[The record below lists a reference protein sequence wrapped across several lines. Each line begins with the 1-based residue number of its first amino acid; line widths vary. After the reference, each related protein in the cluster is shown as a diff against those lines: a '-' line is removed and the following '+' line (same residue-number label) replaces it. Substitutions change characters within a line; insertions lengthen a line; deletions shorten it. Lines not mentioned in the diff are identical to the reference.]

1 MGEERANLTLLAE
14 KMSPSM
20 IDPSHLSYCPAM
32 DLLALAA
39 QDERVHVFRL
49 NGQRVFG
56 VSKKDADSG
65 VTCVQWNPNGKTMYE
80 KDYPTP
86 SKAPICCMGWASNFT
101 DIAAIRERMASLG
114 SALVLDDLMASADE
128 TLGPRYAL
136 DLPIELAFVDVAST
150 LPKLATLPVAGTQ
163 GDVFSS
169 RLSLDTLFKSTPV
182 GSADRADVLIIG
194 HEDGTI
200 HLSMSEDFSIGR
212 FRLQDAE
219 PSLSNSKPFLHC
231 SHPLSTTHALL
242 CSRISTGVQEIHLIP
257 FDLRLVSIAGRQLSL
272 LASKITELHSLHRYL
287 RQIHEQLSAEIRTSQ
302 DLPSRF
308 MRNINETLLEKSD
321 CTWVN
326 AAYHL
331 AATGHCYPEVKE
343 WLVDELGERGHKRW
357 DKAVNIGYENVRRL
371 THENLLPALDRLS
384 VLISRLRGL
393 SRFHS
398 SDFSLG
404 LSTLELDN
412 MLDSVNCLQLLA
424 HRLLKCA
431 ISELQQFAAFSTWLR
446 HEIEKQA
453 ADPTSASAQ
462 EIAEKDMGFDHSSIL
477 DYIQGAMQH
486 TQMLAYTSNEADGE
500 RPWDLEDEGRP
511 VFELYKSQMNN
522 ESSGFRS
529 QRPLPGLSGMIKYF
543 EKQSGVFFEHIS
555 ETQRRNVQIGV
566 PISLGVGVPTCA
578 DMRMVDEVGT
588 SPSWSKKDQPQADNF
603 WKHDK
608 AATTTTKLSIY
619 VALGPSPGQ
628 ECVKLSRIG
637 FAVENGMSSTTSVAS
652 VRIPVAT
659 GAVRDLKFVDDRSI
673 MLAFVGPDDVS
684 RLVQI
689 DFRPSQD
696 SETGLRYQEAGLAGQ
711 APSEEV
717 GKNEVSG
724 SQGISLRVLSDI
736 SMHTVHRFHPGK
748 VWTPLRLEINGRK
761 GRRTICVLAEDRIHY
776 RQFDIDSLD
785 IVQGSTSKGGRT
797 EDPDVAMSIS

>member
-1 MGEERANLTLLAE
+1 MGDERTNLTLLAE
-14 KMSPSM
+14 KMSPLL

-56 VSKKDADSG
+56 VSKKEAVGG
-65 VTCVQWNPNGKTMYE
+65 VTDIQWNPNGQSLAVAFGSSVCIASANSGKIMYE

-86 SKAPICCMGWASNFT
+86 FKAPICCLGWASNFT
-101 DIAAIRERMASLG
+101 DVAAIRERLSSLEG
-114 SALVLDDLMASADE
+114 TAVLDDLMTSADE
-128 TLGPRYAL
+128 TLNPQFAL
-136 DLPIELAFVDVAST
+136 DLPIELAFLDVAST
-150 LPKLATLPVAGTQ
+150 LPKLATLPVAGSQ

-169 RLSLDTLFKSTPV
+169 RASLDTLFKPSPI

-200 HLSMSEDFSIGR
+200 HLSMSEDFSIGK

-219 PSLSNSKPFLHC
+219 PSLSDSKPFLHC
-231 SHPLSTTHALL
+231 SHPLFTTHALL
-242 CSRISTGVQEIHLIP
+242 CSRMSTGIQEIQLVP

-287 RQIHEQLSAEIRTSQ
+287 RQVQEQLSTEIRTSQ

-308 MRNINETLLEKSD
+308 MRNINETLLEKLD

-357 DKAVNIGYENVRRL
+357 DKAVNVGYENVRRL
-371 THENLLPALDRLS
+371 THESLLPALDRLR

-424 HRLLKCA
+424 HQLLKCA
-431 ISELQQFAAFSTWLR
+431 VSELQQFAAFSTWLR

-462 EIAEKDMGFDHSSIL
+462 EIAEKDMSFDHSGIL

-486 TQMLAYTSNEADGE
+486 TQMLAYTLNEVDGG
-500 RPWDLEDEGRP
+500 RPWDLEDEGGP
-511 VFELYKSQMNN
+511 IFELYKGQMNN

-529 QRPLPGLSGMIKYF
+529 QPQLPGLAGMIQHF

-555 ETQRRNVQIGV
+555 ETQRRSVQIGV
-566 PISLGVGVPTCA
+566 PISLGVGNPTCA
-578 DMRMVDEVGT
+578 DMRMVDE
-588 SPSWSKKDQPQADNF
+588 
-603 WKHDK
+603 HDK
-608 AATTTTKLSIY
+608 TATATANLLIY

-628 ECVKLSRIG
+628 DCVNLFRIR
-637 FAVENGMSSTTSVAS
+637 FVVENGMSSTTSVAS
-652 VRIPVAT
+652 RRIPVAT
-659 GAVRDLKFVDDRSI
+659 AAIRDLKFIDDRSL
-673 MLAFVGPDDVS
+673 MLAFVGADDVS
-684 RLVQI
+684 RLLQI
-689 DFRPSQD
+689 DFRPSKD
-696 SETGLRYQEAGLAGQ
+696 SETGLRYQETGLAGKT
-711 APSEEV
+711 ALGDFDE
-717 GKNEVSG
+717 KEVSG
-724 SQGISLRVLSDI
+724 SHEIDLRRLSDI
-736 SMHTVHRFHPGK
+736 AIHTVHRFPPGK
-748 VWTPLRLEINGRK
+748 MWTPQRLEINGRK

-776 RQFDIDSLD
+776 RQFDVDSLD
-785 IVQGSTSKGGRT
+785 TGHGSTPRGGGT
-797 EDPDVAMSIS
+797 EDLDVAMSIT